1 MLLVYTVVT
10 ALLAPLIVVHHAWRT
25 IRRGFP
31 LGGFTERFGWVACQD
46 APLKSRRITVWV
58 HGVSV
63 GEVLAVK
70 PLLRRLKEEFPD
82 SHLVV
87 STVTAT
93 GRAVAH
99 GLPAADQI
107 IYFPLDLPPFINL
120 ALERV
125 APDLVIIAETEL
137 WPNFLRAVRRRGI
150 PSILVNGRIS
160 DRSFP
165 RYCRLSWFFRPVL
178 NDLTELCMQT
188 AEDSRRIVA
197 VGAPADRVHVSRNLK
212 YDIPVRRVSVG
223 EQQEQR
229 ARYGLPANGQV
240 LVAAS
245 THPGEEELLADVYLR
260 LRRDIPDLIW
270 VLAPRHPER
279 SMDVTRILDS
289 HSIVFRRRTSLVEG
303 VPAAPCAVLLLD
315 TVGELMTLYG
325 LADLVVVGGSF
336 VPVGGHN
343 PLEPLSVGAP
353 VVFGQFM
360 DNFREIAQLVVAG
373 GAGRQVQNAQSL
385 EDVIRFLLVSDQ
397 SRTAMGEQGY
407 RVLNEQAGATECH
420 LAVIGPY
427 LAQAVRPA
435 TVQDGGTGRGE
446 L

>member
-1 MLLVYTVVT
+1 
-10 ALLAPLIVVHHAWRT
+10 
-25 IRRGFP
+25 
-31 LGGFTERFGWVACQD
+31 
-46 APLKSRRITVWV
+46 
-58 HGVSV
+58 
-63 GEVLAVK
+63 
-70 PLLRRLKEEFPD
+70 
-82 SHLVV
+82 
-87 STVTAT
+87 
-93 GRAVAH
+93 
-99 GLPAADQI
+99 
-107 IYFPLDLPPFINL
+107 
-120 ALERV
+120 
-125 APDLVIIAETEL
+125 
-137 WPNFLRAVRRRGI
+137 
-150 PSILVNGRIS
+150 
-160 DRSFP
+160 
-165 RYCRLSWFFRPVL
+165 
-178 NDLTELCMQT
+178 MQT